1 MISLATPLYFQK
13 LWTMFEISLFIT
25 LHKVEKLR
33 VQPPSLAVA
42 ALSLSLW
49 ATVMNVV
56 YRFLMV
62 QRCPKWC
69 VWLLI
74 CLLLFAGARTMR
86 WWSIQLAS
94 IRRHAT
100 SFKIETAMCKE
111 EADRRMVSEI
121 LIDFSRTQMIASPKD
136 SKEVA
141 LSKFE
146 ASMHQTVPK
155 AILARVGPSG
165 LSLQVIFSIWL
176 PSLAAAFDRVGAA
189 AQQVIASKEPPK
201 LLCSTLMHVCVAQT
215 TALVIICTLSYINVS
230 NALGYFDKILPPRL
244 SPSASVPA
252 FLLALL
258 VCYIVGAIQL
268 FSNLYTNSLLIAVP
282 TSLAFCLLNSMLLAL
297 MVGKWKPFAFLQ

>member
-1 MISLATPLYFQK
+1 
-13 LWTMFEISLFIT
+13 
-25 LHKVEKLR
+25 
-33 VQPPSLAVA
+33 
-42 ALSLSLW
+42 
-49 ATVMNVV
+49 
-56 YRFLMV
+56 
-62 QRCPKWC
+62 
-69 VWLLI
+69 
-74 CLLLFAGARTMR
+74 
-86 WWSIQLAS
+86 
-94 IRRHAT
+94 
-100 SFKIETAMCKE
+100 MCKE

-136 SKEVA
+136 SKDVA

-215 TALVIICTLSYINVS
+215 TMLVVMCTLSCINVS
-230 NALGYFDKILPPRL
+230 NALGNFDKILPPRL

-258 VCYIVGAIQL
+258 VCYIAGAMQL